1 MYISHKMFD
10 YCLCLYIKEPEKN
23 CTLLFPYYPLNPLIL
38 FEFSVRIGHS
48 IETDVIPGNS
58 IC

>member
-1 MYISHKMFD
+1 MFD